1 MKLGFDIDGVICDMP
16 KAMIEF
22 INETYGFNYTIDIF
36 KNHNIF
42 DNKYVE
48 DPEENE
54 EIATA
59 ILKNIIEN
67 DSVIA
72 DLPVYPEAVE
82 AINKFIRSGHSI
94 HYITSRP
101 STQKA
106 ATVAWLRRNLIPFN
120 SLQVIGN
127 GGKAGNLVSKGK
139 VARSMNLDF
148 FLEDY
153 HWHLDDL
160 YRYKNRWHKGLG
172 LLTRPWNKD
181 VNINKHRYIRFDNWN
196 EIIRHLGIHKR

>member
-1 MKLGFDIDGVICDMP
+1 MKLGFDIDGVVCDMP
-16 KAMIEF
+16 QAMVTF
-22 INETYGFNYTIDIF
+22 INDTYGFDYTIDVF

-48 DPEENE
+48 DSDENE

-59 ILKNIIEN
+59 MLTN
-67 DSVIA
+67 VIA
-72 DLPVYPEAVE
+72 NDDAIVDLPVYPEAVY
-82 AINKFIRSGHSI
+82 AIKKLVRSGHSI

-101 STQKA
+101 AEQKNT
-106 ATVAWLRRNLIPFN
+106 TVAWLRNNMIPFD

-127 GGKAGNLVSKGK
+127 GGRKGNLVSKGK
-139 VARSMNLDF
+139 AARTMNLDF

-160 YRYKNRWHKGLG
+160 YRYKNRWRKGLG
-172 LLTRPWNKD
+172 LLTRPWNKN
-181 VNINKHRYIRFDNWN
+181 VNIDLSKYIRFENWD